1 MIVRMIF
8 ETTTAGYLNTPLT
21 CYIWYRPIY
30 NKQFTLIKLR
40 NDIASHN
47 MKWHIQCMHWVIK
60 YCSHMFTCVGHN
72 QPNVFKKVLS
82 INIYSY
88 NITRAYQSC
97 ILPYSTC
104 VSFPSKYAY
113 SNILPYP
120 PHQYH
125 VVHFS
130 HYWANLRTV
139 TYRPMI
145 PICTI

>member
-47 MKWHIQCMHWVIK
+47 MKWHIQCMLWVIK
-60 YCSHMFTCVGHN
+60 YCSHMFAWVGHN
-72 QPNVFKKVLS
+72 NLNLFTIVRY
-82 INIYSY
+82 INIYLY
-88 NITRAYQSC
+88 DVTRAYKSC

-104 VSFPSKYAY
+104 AWLSRKYAY
-113 SNILPYP
+113 SNIQAYP
-120 PHQYH
+120 PQCVPYGTL
-125 VVHFS
+125 VPLLRKCA
-130 HYWANLRTV
+130 YGNL
-139 TYRPMI
+139 
-145 PICTI
+145 